1 MGLATLLMSN
11 QQVIT
16 GRMIYLFNFE
26 NFAFAQIIAFAG
38 ILVFFGVRMLVVPDR
53 YPTLLGKLFTV
64 GAAVALVFTMG
75 WSQAQGYQGNLWANR
90 ELTAYVDAVRDSEI
104 DRTTP
109 MVCKNTFIADTL
121 ASRLGWR
128 PNYVLSRDL
137 TFDRLIDRLEGPGSV
152 PSQRAEFQPRLFES
166 MALRG
171 ITVEEFDKGF
181 GAVVDPADPD
191 WQSRLEMGGF
201 LYNPADFWEPLTHGR
216 SLRRDWLADERPK
229 LAEQYGEYL
238 RSEAWPQM
246 PVAVVGPWTT
256 VEMQRFRKLFKIRR
270 VGESRD
276 FGGVPVRVILIKS
289 RRGEGE
295 GR

>member
-16 GRMIYLFNFE
+16 GRYDLPFQFRKFRFCANYCVR
-26 NFAFAQIIAFAG
+26 G
-38 ILVFFGVRMLVVPDR
+38 ILSRFSAFGCLSCRIATRRFWGNYSPSGRQSRSCSRWDG
-53 YPTLLGKLFTV
+53 P
-64 GAAVALVFTMG
+64 
-75 WSQAQGYQGNLWANR
+75 QAQGYQGNLWANR

-229 LAEQYGEYL
+229 LAEQDGEHS
-238 RSEAWPQM
+238 RSEAWPHN
-246 PVAVVGPWTT
+246 A
-256 VEMQRFRKLFKIRR
+256 
-270 VGESRD
+270 
-276 FGGVPVRVILIKS
+276 
-289 RRGEGE
+289 RRGSWPLDDGGDATISKVIQDPPAGWVNREISVACRSE
-295 GR
+295 LS